1 MMPSAARRAA
11 ALVVLSFAA
20 LVVVAA
26 PAPAAPAPAVTAGC
40 AGAVKQL
47 KAQFAELSVGGNKGQ
62 FSDEEIQARQQ
73 EGGRLYAA
81 ALQDHPQC
89 GDDLESLVAQL
100 SAVARS
106 QTAIK
111 GTPFL
116 GPIGWLWNN
125 VYYRVFSGNDVM
137 MGLFGW
143 ALLLSPIIL
152 VLSIGLGHEGRG
164 GVLRKPHVPEHL
176 RGRAVSRGHCWLLGH
191 PAHGRCAPTPSFAIS
206 GEISVTAFDASKYGG
221 SFVGSCP

>member
-1 MMPSAARRAA
+1 M
-11 ALVVLSFAA
+11 VLSFAA

-26 PAPAAPAPAVTAGC
+26 PAPAAPAPAATAGC
-40 AGAVKQL
+40 AGPVKQL
-47 KAQFAELSVGGNKGQ
+47 NAQFAALERRRQQGTVLRRGDPG
-62 FSDEEIQARQQ
+62 ARQQ

-81 ALQDHPQC
+81 VLQAHPQC
-89 GDDLESLVAQL
+89 ARGLRDPRQPSS

-116 GPIGWLWNN
+116 GPIGWLWNT

-152 VLSIGLGHEGRG
+152 VLSIGWVMKGAEGA
-164 GVLRKPHVPEHL
+164 LRKPHVPEHL
-176 RGRAVSRGHCWLLGH
+176 RGEL
-191 PAHGRCAPTPSFAIS
+191 
-206 GEISVTAFDASKYGG
+206 
-221 SFVGSCP
+221 

>member
-1 MMPSAARRAA
+1 MMPLAARRAL
-11 ALVVLSFAA
+11 ALVVLSFTA
-20 LVVVAA
+20 LVIVAA
-26 PAPAAPAPAVTAGC
+26 PAPAAPVPTVTAGC
-40 AGAVKQL
+40 AGPVKQL
-47 KAQFAELSVGGNKGQ
+47 NEQFAALSVGGNKGQ

-89 GDDLESLVAQL
+89 GDDFESLVTQL

-111 GTPFL
+111 GTAFL

-152 VLSIGLGHEGRG
+152 VLSIGWVMKGAG
-164 GVLRKPHVPEHL
+164 GALRKPHVPEHL
-176 RGRAVSRGHCWLLGH
+176 RGEL
-191 PAHGRCAPTPSFAIS
+191 
-206 GEISVTAFDASKYGG
+206 
-221 SFVGSCP
+221 

>member
-1 MMPSAARRAA
+1 MMPAAARQAV

-26 PAPAAPAPAVTAGC
+26 PASAAAPAATAGC

-47 KAQFAELSVGGNKGQ
+47 DAQFAELRVDGNKAE
-62 FSDEEIQARQQ
+62 FSDEEIQEREQ
-73 EGGRLYAA
+73 EGGRLYASI
-81 ALQDHPQC
+81 LQDHPQC
-89 GDDLESLVAQL
+89 AEDLEPLVAQL

-116 GPIGWLWNN
+116 GPIGWLWNT

-152 VLSIGLGHEGRG
+152 VFSIVWVMKGAG
-164 GVLRKPHVPEHL
+164 GALRKPHVPEHL
-176 RGRAVSRGHCWLLGH
+176 RADL
-191 PAHGRCAPTPSFAIS
+191 
-206 GEISVTAFDASKYGG
+206 
-221 SFVGSCP
+221 